1 MEGES
6 TNNRHSEIENEPA
19 EISTVRE
26 PSESQLW
33 DLFREEAR
41 DLGLPEEE
49 AVEQAKR
56 VVERI
61 FEKHP
66 DLKDRIAGYKQ
77 DLLEALRRKRG

>member
-1 MEGES
+1 MEGEP

-19 EISTVRE
+19 EISAVRE

-41 DLGLPEEE
+41 ELGLPEEE
-49 AVEQAKR
+49 SVEQAKR

-66 DLKDRIAGYKQ
+66 DLKDRIEGYKQ